1 MRNQVTVLIPS
12 NARIEETE
20 GSNFQA
26 EYSAD
31 SGCAESRKSPGWTNQ
46 PLKKQRQ
53 RRLVAVV
60 VAAPWRLGRELY
72 RRQESATVTSMKKLT
87 LRLSESLHEAL
98 KDLSQHEDR
107 SLHGEIIYRL
117 KRAVESRKHTLHKK
131 ELLNVE

>member
-1 MRNQVTVLIPS
+1 
-12 NARIEETE
+12 
-20 GSNFQA
+20 
-26 EYSAD
+26 
-31 SGCAESRKSPGWTNQ
+31 
-46 PLKKQRQ
+46 
-53 RRLVAVV
+53 
-60 VAAPWRLGRELY
+60 
-72 RRQESATVTSMKKLT
+72 MKKLT